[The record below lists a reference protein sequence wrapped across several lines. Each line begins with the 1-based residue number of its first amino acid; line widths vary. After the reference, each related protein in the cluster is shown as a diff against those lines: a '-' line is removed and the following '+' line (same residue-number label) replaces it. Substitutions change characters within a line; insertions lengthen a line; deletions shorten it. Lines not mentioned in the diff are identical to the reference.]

1 MAGSSGGRD
10 DRLVRASP
18 DTQVVQ
24 STPDKFTQ
32 FMRDVLSLFSQEA
45 GGGGASGASDAPRR
59 AYQDINSRLNPM
71 TLGPSL
77 LDFAFNLVGG
87 TPSNVGSPTTDYGE
101 VLERYKVDPKLA
113 ADLGMLLGLV
123 EPVPGV
129 AMLPG
134 VPIRFQQELSRVV
147 PEVLR
152 DSRGLPIPVGHG
164 VGTTGTH
171 ISVPETNR
179 AWEGHEDA
187 GFFLSS
193 DVDTIEFY
201 ADRYRPKD
209 VPAPADPS
217 IQGFVAMP
225 ANPAISGASY
235 RAAGLPLP
243 DPQLP
248 PWFSSYAE
256 LASDLHDWLRENPA
270 LDTASNRKF
279 VSDMVNKMEQGD
291 ATLGDIV
298 HHVAALDRDMPL
310 EEVATRVGM
319 GGHIDIPGYFGG
331 NSPEVAITSP
341 REVAS
346 LALQDS
352 TVGLATMGSHLM
364 DEGAS
369 LEEIREWLR
378 GPRAGAEESGELLR
392 EYLQNLG
399 YDPFQELD
407 WGGATGVMNKYM
419 NPAGGRVERDFT
431 PNPLSEDAINAI
443 IDKIREMRGL

>member
-10 DRLVRASP
+10 NRLVRASS
-18 DTQVVQ
+18 DTPMVQ

-32 FMRDVLSLFSQEA
+32 FMRDVVSLFGREV
-45 GGGGASGASDAPRR
+45 GGGGASGASDDSRR
-59 AYQDINSRLNPM
+59 AYQEINARLNPM
-71 TLGPSL
+71 TVGPGV
-77 LDFAFNLVGG
+77 LDFALNLVKN
-87 TPSNVGSPTTDYGE
+87 TPSNVGAATTDYVE
-101 VLERYKVDPKLA
+101 VLERHGVDSKLA
-113 ADLGMLLGLV
+113 ENLGVLLGLV
-123 EPVPGV
+123 EPVPGA

-134 VPIRFQQELSRVV
+134 VPIKFQQELSRVV

-164 VGTTGTH
+164 VGTTGIH

-179 AWEGHEDA
+179 AWEGHKDA
-187 GFFLSS
+187 GFFLSP

-201 ADRYRPKD
+201 ADRYRPRD

-225 ANPAISGASY
+225 GTPAISGASY
-235 RAAGLPLP
+235 RAAGVPLP

-248 PWFSSYAE
+248 PWFSSYAD

-279 VSDMVNKMEQGD
+279 VSDMVSRLEQGD
-291 ATLGDIV
+291 VTLGDVV
-298 HHVAALDRDMPL
+298 HHVATLDRDMPL
-310 EEVATRVGM
+310 EEVATRVGLS
-319 GGHIDIPGYFGG
+319 GHVDIPGYFGG
-331 NSPEVAITSP
+331 NSPEIAITSP

-346 LALQDS
+346 LALRDS
-352 TVGLATMGSHLM
+352 TVGLATMGSRLM

-369 LEEIREWLR
+369 LEDIREWLR
-378 GPRAGAEESGELLR
+378 GPRAGAEESGELLK